1 MCQVWVSGSIEQ
13 WSGLSGSIQL
23 DDGDRLRFGD
33 LRNDA
38 HIGVGQ
44 LLKRE
49 RMSAVLVYMAI
60 GEA

>member
-1 MCQVWVSGSIEQ
+1 MSNAKSIDQGIE
-13 WSGLSGSIQL
+13 
-23 DDGDRLRFGD
+23 LRPTEAAKASEMRD

-49 RMSAVLVYMAI
+49 RMPAVLVSMAI